1 MQTPIY
7 TVHVQSEH
15 VLIIQE
21 EKQWFHVIISLLLT
35 PPPKKKNQS
44 KQRQRKQTNLSYR
57 LCVDVK
63 KYTDTKK
70 KLIKNI

>member
-1 MQTPIY
+1 M
-7 TVHVQSEH
+7 
-15 VLIIQE
+15 
-21 EKQWFHVIISLLLT
+21 ISRNYISIT
-35 PPPKKKNQS
+35 NPPPPTKKNQS

>member
-15 VLIIQE
+15 ALIIQE

-35 PPPKKKNQS
+35 LPPKKKN
-44 KQRQRKQTNLSYR
+44 QRQRKQTNLSYR